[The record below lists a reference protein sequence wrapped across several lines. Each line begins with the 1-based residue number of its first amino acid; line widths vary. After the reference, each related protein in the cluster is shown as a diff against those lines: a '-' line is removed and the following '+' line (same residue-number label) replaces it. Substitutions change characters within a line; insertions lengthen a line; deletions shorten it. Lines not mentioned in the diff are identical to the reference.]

1 MLSLD
6 NQVRMDGRWSMCVC
20 VWKGSFILKGAESVG
35 HSQLMC
41 GRWRSELIQMN
52 TRRQSVT
59 LTWLLDVCYMCML
72 RVGINL
78 KICLI
83 CTKEERGRTDGELN
97 ENLQNLCEKKTRFGL
112 TLTLT
117 RSKAPSHIANYS

>member
-1 MLSLD
+1 MAGG
-6 NQVRMDGRWSMCVC
+6 VFVCVY

-35 HSQLMC
+35 QSQLMC

-59 LTWLLDVCYMCML
+59 LAWLLDVCYML
-72 RVGINL
+72 RDGINQ

-83 CTKEERGRTDGELN
+83 CTKEGRGQTDEELN
-97 ENLQNLCEKKTRFGL
+97 ENLCEKKTRFGL
-112 TLTLT
+112 TLT
-117 RSKAPSHIANYS
+117 RSKAPSHTANYS

>member
-1 MLSLD
+1 MSRLCFHALIRQSSED
-6 NQVRMDGRWSMCVC
+6 GWQVYVC

-35 HSQLMC
+35 QSQLMC

-59 LTWLLDVCYMCML
+59 LAWLLDVCYMCML
-72 RVGINL
+72 RVGINQ

-83 CTKEERGRTDGELN
+83 CTKEGRGQTDEELN
-97 ENLQNLCEKKTRFGL
+97 ENLCEKRGDL
-112 TLTLT
+112 V
-117 RSKAPSHIANYS
+117 